1 MQCLWGD
8 GCPTEM
14 DFDYTFETIKGW
26 KEHFASHL
34 PAESNE
40 PAGVSE
46 ERAQPKVKMVEC
58 GWDGCGAKVERGH
71 LFEHVVTHE
80 VRLKPLCCRGCGVA
94 IRDDNLDR
102 HLKSCRQRK

>member
-1 MQCLWGD
+1 
-8 GCPTEM
+8 M

-40 PAGVSE
+40 PAGVSG

-94 IRDDNLDR
+94 IRDGNLDR